1 MLCSALSFFTFI
13 FCHFI
18 LSMAVP
24 FSSPRLI
31 ALQSCLHALFCSAVY
46 LLPNDTTLPP
56 PRSAS
61 TDRRIF
67 KFWGTPVEKKKGS
80 MKAL

>member
-1 MLCSALSFFTFI
+1 MFYFFHFI
-13 FCHFI
+13 FS
-18 LSMAVP
+18 LAVP

-61 TDRRIF
+61 TDRLIF
-67 KFWGTPVEKKKGS
+67 KFWGTPARKKKGS
-80 MKAL
+80 MKGL